1 MQSLFKVTLLT
12 HCILFPPIY
21 PKNITSKGSSRH
33 LSYGETFFKNITL
46 ENINPK
52 NNSTHLG
59 KTISL
64 GNTTMS
70 SKDGCVE
77 LPFKQVFLGKIIVH
91 SPRNVLEMQTCSH
104 KELKHSLG
112 TWLHFHG
119 SMAPL
124 SKEKMGNI
132 TNFCG
137 ITIVFFWLR
146 SSKTEMEMVK
156 KFDHKISQLKWKGPT
171 TSTCQFLKTI
181 IDMTST
187 KLGSQS

>member
-1 MQSLFKVTLLT
+1 LFT
-12 HCILFPPIY
+12 PIY
-21 PKNITSKGSSRH
+21 PINITSKGSSRH

-59 KTISL
+59 K
-64 GNTTMS
+64 
-70 SKDGCVE
+70 
-77 LPFKQVFLGKIIVH
+77 LPFKHVFLGKIIVH

-146 SSKTEMEMVK
+146 SSKTKMEMVK